1 MSRYKEEMRVDNF
14 FDNYG
19 NRILL
24 SLRRIAS
31 AVDAY
36 SRKLAAEHNITGP
49 QLMCLYSIVKNGPL
63 TLSMLSKRYSLSP
76 STVTGIIDRLESKG
90 FATRARSDPDR
101 RKVLIT
107 ATDAGSALV
116 SKAPSPLQD
125 KLIAAI
131 KGLPEAEQGAIT
143 NSLER
148 IVDLMQVGSTGA
160 RPNRGKESATHQKGS

>member
-1 MSRYKEEMRVDNF
+1 MDKF
-14 FDNYG
+14 LDNYG

-36 SRKLAAEHNITGP
+36 SRKLAAEHKITGP
-49 QLMCLYSIVKNGPL
+49 QLMCLHSIVKEGPL
-63 TLSMLSKRYSLSP
+63 TLSKLSKRFSLSP

-90 FATRARSDPDR
+90 LVTRARTDPDR
-101 RKVLIT
+101 RKVLVT

-116 SKAPSPLQD
+116 SKAPSPLHD

-131 KGLPEAEQGAIT
+131 RGLPEAEQAAIT
-143 NSLER
+143 ISLER
-148 IVDLMQVGSTGA
+148 IVDMMHGGFHGPKSNPAKETG
-160 RPNRGKESATHQKGS
+160 THQKNN